1 MWTTVYVTTS
11 RNSATKIEKLLRDE
25 GFLIKVKDSTYEN
38 KETLY
43 EILVLEYEAKDAQ
56 EVLLEKGIL

>member
-11 RNSATKIEKLLRDE
+11 GNSATKIEKILRDE